1 MQGDALIPDLIP
13 GQVVFVGGPVASGK
27 TYLLQRWFERMT
39 HALLFDTAGDHIELP
54 AEHIWG
60 SPRALAERLGQDE
73 AKDGYKIVYHPS
85 ASVEEGFDWSMSALW
100 QRPEPR
106 WFVIEEIHEL
116 MNPYTQH
123 PKMRVLNKYARK
135 AGSLGVIGS
144 TQRLADVHKD
154 FTSAARMSILFHS
167 EESNDLRAISDRWG
181 SDVEDAVRALR
192 PLQYRDAEGAVDQT
206 PQAVVA
212 RRGQGFEVIE
222 VG

>member
-1 MQGDALIPDLIP
+1 MIPDLIP

-39 HALLFDTAGDHIELP
+39 HALLFDSAGDHIENP
-54 AEHIWG
+54 GAEHIWG
-60 SPRALAERLGQDE
+60 SPRQLAERLGQDE
-73 AKDGYKIVYHPS
+73 TSSGYRIVYHPS
-85 ASVEEGFDWSMSALW
+85 ADIQEGFHWTFAAMW

-106 WFVIEEIHEL
+106 WFILEEVHEL
-116 MNPYTQH
+116 MSPWVQH
-123 PKMRVLNKYARK
+123 PDMKTLNKYARK

-154 FTSAARMSILFHS
+154 FTSAARMSVLFHS
-167 EESNDLRAISDRWG
+167 EEANDIRAIGDRWG
-181 SDVEDAVRALR
+181 QDVEDAVRGLR
-192 PLQYRDAEGAVDQT
+192 PLQYSDADSIVSET
-206 PQAVVA
+206 PQAVVH